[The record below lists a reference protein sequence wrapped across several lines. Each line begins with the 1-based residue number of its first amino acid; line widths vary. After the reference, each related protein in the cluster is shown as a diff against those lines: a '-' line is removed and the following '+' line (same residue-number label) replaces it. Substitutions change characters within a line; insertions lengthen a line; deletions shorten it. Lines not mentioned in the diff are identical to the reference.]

1 MSNAQGAVASVHPE
15 VCAQPPEFTDDVLHL
30 SGGLDLSLG
39 GRLPAV
45 DMAWRMTGP
54 ADAPVVAVL
63 GGISAHRRVCATSA
77 DETAWWPALVGPGL
91 GVDTDRFRV
100 LSFDYLGGSGGSTGP
115 VRSTETDAASG
126 AEEVEARS
134 TSFPSVTTSDQ
145 TALLALLLDHLGI
158 ERLHAFVGASYGG
171 MVALAF
177 AAEHGS
183 RLGRLLVVSAAE
195 EAHPLATAWRS
206 IQRRIVRLG
215 LQHGN
220 GSEGLSLA
228 RALAMTTYRSPAEFA
243 QRFASTPTVTEQGF
257 RFPVEEYLDARGAD
271 FAAQVLPESF
281 LCLSESIDLQHIDP
295 RDVHVPTTLIAVR
308 QDQLVPVEQMR
319 ALAARLGSGDRCGPD
334 DRPHQGRSVR
344 NRLIEIDSLFG
355 HDAFLKEHEV
365 LIPLFKQAL
374 EGKQS

>member
-1 MSNAQGAVASVHPE
+1 
-15 VCAQPPEFTDDVLHL
+15 
-30 SGGLDLSLG
+30 
-39 GRLPAV
+39 
-45 DMAWRMTGP
+45 
-54 ADAPVVAVL
+54 
-63 GGISAHRRVCATSA
+63 
-77 DETAWWPALVGPGL
+77 
-91 GVDTDRFRV
+91 
-100 LSFDYLGGSGGSTGP
+100 
-115 VRSTETDAASG
+115 
-126 AEEVEARS
+126 
-134 TSFPSVTTSDQ
+134 
-145 TALLALLLDHLGI
+145 
-158 ERLHAFVGASYGG
+158 
-171 MVALAF
+171 
-177 AAEHGS
+177 
-183 RLGRLLVVSAAE
+183 VVSAAE

-319 ALAARLGSGDRCGPD
+319 ALAARLGQR
-334 DRPHQGRSVR
+334 RSVR

>member
-1 MSNAQGAVASVHPE
+1 MTNAQGAAVSLADE
-15 VCAQPPEFTDDVLHL
+15 VCAQPHEFADDVLHL
-30 SGGLDLSLG
+30 SGGLNLSLG
-39 GRLPAV
+39 GRLPTV
-45 DMAWRMTGP
+45 ELAWRMIGP
-54 ADAPVVAVL
+54 AGAPVVAVL
-63 GGISAHRRVCATSA
+63 GGISADRRVCASSG
-77 DETAWWPALVGPGL
+77 DEKAWWPGLVGRGL

-115 VRSTETDAASG
+115 
-126 AEEVEARS
+126 EARTDGGAVS
-134 TSFPSVTTSDQ
+134 SVSSFPSVTTSDQ

-158 ERLHAFVGASYGG
+158 AHLHAFVGASYGG

-215 LQHGN
+215 LQN
-220 GSEGLSLA
+220 GRGTEGLSLA
-228 RALAMTTYRSPAEFA
+228 RGLAMTTYRSPAEFA
-243 QRFASTPTVTEQGF
+243 QRFASTPAVTEQGF

-271 FAAQVLPESF
+271 FAARVLPESF

-319 ALAARLGSGDRCGPD
+319 LLAARMGRGEDSGPA
-334 DRPHQGRSVR
+334 
-344 NRLIEIDSLFG
+344 RLIEIDSIFG
-355 HDAFLKEHEV
+355 HDAFLKEGET

-374 EGKQS
+374 EGQQS

>member
-1 MSNAQGAVASVHPE
+1 MSNAQGAVASVHTE

-30 SGGLDLSLG
+30 PKGLELSLG

-45 DMAWRMTGP
+45 DLAWRMTGP
-54 ADAPVVAVL
+54 AGAPVIAVL
-63 GGISAHRRVCATSA
+63 GGISAHRRVCAASA
-77 DETAWWPALVGPGL
+77 DETAWWPGLVGPGL

-115 VRSTETDAASG
+115 AVRTDADAASG
-126 AEEVEARS
+126 TDEIGSRIA
-134 TSFPSVTTSDQ
+134 SFPSVTTSDQ

-158 ERLHAFVGASYGG
+158 QRLHAFVGASYGG

-215 LQHGN
+215 LQNGS

-228 RALAMTTYRSPAEFA
+228 RGLAMTTYRSPAEFA

-281 LCLSESIDLQHIDP
+281 LCLSESIDLQHINP
-295 RDVHVPTTLIAVR
+295 HDVQVRTTLIAVR

-319 ALAARLGSGDRCGPD
+319 ALASRLGPGDSSGSGDRSYP
-334 DRPHQGRSVR
+334 GRGVG

-355 HDAFLKEHEV
+355 HDAFLKEDEI